1 MQVLLIF
8 DMQPEQEAEGMIE
21 KQWLPAADRLAER
34 ASVSLARTPDEVS
47 RQLAE
52 GLRPEVVF
60 LFAETGWGYKAL
72 QQNKQALL
80 EGGLCWVQA
89 ASSGA
94 EKLCP
99 IWLGTNVTCTNGAG
113 IYASSLA
120 EFVMAGILHFSKHF
134 PRLIAQRQTAS
145 WQMRDDAGVPPQD
158 IEGKTAVI
166 VGYGATGKAT
176 AQLCRA
182 FGVRTVGVKRN
193 ITSEDFSFVDE
204 LISPEPAAA
213 VLAALSHA
221 DFVVCALPKTE
232 LTHHFFSSAQF
243 AAMKDTGERCF
254 NSLAKPVRVTR

>member
-1 MQVLLIF
+1 MLLIF

-21 KQWLPAADRLAER
+21 NQWLPAAAHLADR
-34 ASVSLARTPDEVS
+34 ASVSLARTSDDVA
-47 RQLAE
+47 RQLAG

-60 LFAETGWGYKAL
+60 LFAETGWGYEAL
-72 QQNKQALL
+72 QRNKQVLL
-80 EGGLCWVQA
+80 AGGLRWVQA

-99 IWLGTNVTCTNGAG
+99 IWLGTDVTCTNGAG

-134 PRLIAQRQTAS
+134 PRLIAQRQTVT

-182 FGVRTVGVKRN
+182 FGVRTIGVKRS
-193 ITSEDFSFVDE
+193 ITPHDFDFVDE
-204 LISPEPAAA
+204 LISPEPAATF
-213 VLAALSHA
+213 LAALSDA
-221 DFVVCALPKTE
+221 DFVVCTLPKTE
-232 LTHHFFSSAQF
+232 DTHHFFGTAEF
-243 AAMKDTGERCF
+243 AAMKDTGER
-254 NSLAKPVRVTR
+254 